1 MQEEQNPNSAIITN
15 TNSGE
20 SIDIKIREFV
30 AKNKPKCVILTPCY
44 GGTVFVNYM
53 CSLIQTIDL
62 FKQYH
67 FPLQVEFCKNDS
79 LVSRARNNLMA
90 KAMYDP
96 ATTHIMFID
105 SDITWDPLDIF
116 KLILSEKALV
126 GGVYPLKNYFWEKLT
141 EPGIIPKWLEKR
153 KNNDHLMKISTESEI
168 IQHNL
173 LKYNI
178 NYQSNFL
185 EIDNNISEVR
195 HLATGFMM
203 IRRPL
208 IETMIH
214 AFPSTKYTDDVSFLV
229 GDQNKYAYALFDCG
243 VEDGHYFS
251 EDWMF
256 CHRWKQL
263 GGSIFIDVS
272 IRLVHTGVEDFKG
285 SYISTIL

>member
-1 MQEEQNPNSAIITN
+1 
-15 TNSGE
+15 
-20 SIDIKIREFV
+20 
-30 AKNKPKCVILTPCY
+30 
-44 GGTVFVNYM
+44 
-53 CSLIQTIDL
+53 
-62 FKQYH
+62 
-67 FPLQVEFCKNDS
+67 
-79 LVSRARNNLMA
+79 VSRARNNLMA

-116 KLILSEKALV
+116 KLILSEKVLV
-126 GGVYPLKNYFWEKLT
+126 GGVYPLKHYFWEKL
-141 EPGIIPKWLEKR
+141 IPSPSPSLDKEKEKEKTPVETWLEKR
-153 KNNDHLMKISTESEI
+153 KNNPHLMKTSTDAEC

-185 EIDNNISEVR
+185 EINNNLSEVR

-203 IRRPL
+203 IRRPM
-208 IETMIH
+208 IETMIR
-214 AFPSTKYTDDVSFLV
+214 AFPSTKYVDDVSFLV

-243 VEDGHYFS
+243 VEDGHYYS

-256 CHRWKQL
+256 CHRWRQL

-272 IRLVHTGVEDFKG
+272 IRLMHTGVEDFKG